1 VTADRAERLRK
12 AEIVSDVT
20 SARKSVRV
28 TGKERA
34 GLAKQLRTGYEKGAS
49 IRALAE
55 TSGKS
60 YGSGVSLRARG
71 GPTRGTA
78 RTAEVGQSARRSA

>member
-1 VTADRAERLRK
+1 M
-12 AEIVSDVT
+12 SDT
-20 SARKSVRV
+20 STARKSVRV

-49 IRALAE
+49 IRALAA

-60 YGSGVSLRARG
+60 YGFVHRLLTEAGVTLRARG
-71 GPTRGTA
+71 GPTRGVRKNTA
-78 RTAEVGQSARRSA
+78 PAARKSA

>member
-1 VTADRAERLRK
+1 VVDTTAGQ
-12 AEIVSDVT
+12 
-20 SARKSVRV
+20 KSVRV
-28 TGKERA
+28 TGKDRA

-60 YGSGVSLRARG
+60 YGFVHRLLSESGVSLRARG
-71 GPTRGTA
+71 GPTRGAGAATA
-78 RTAEVGQSARRSA
+78 AKSPRSA

>member
-1 VTADRAERLRK
+1 M
-12 AEIVSDVT
+12 SDTTTV
-20 SARKSVRV
+20 RKSVRV
-28 TGKERA
+28 TGKERV
-34 GLAKQLRTGYEKGAS
+34 GLAKQLRTGYEQGAS

-60 YGSGVSLRARG
+60 YGFVHRLLTESGVSLRSRG

-78 RTAEVGQSARRSA
+78 HAEGRAVRRSA

>member
-1 VTADRAERLRK
+1 MVDAT
-12 AEIVSDVT
+12 VGQ
-20 SARKSVRV
+20 KSVRV
-28 TGKERA
+28 TGKDRV
-34 GLAKQLRTGYEKGAS
+34 GLAKQLRAGYEKGAS

-60 YGSGVSLRARG
+60 YGFVHRLLTESGVSLRARG

-78 RTAEVGQSARRSA
+78 RAAEPAKVRRSA